1 MKMLLRGGD
10 LMSLCGT
17 DITLLMFDKILAP
30 LGGPF
35 EILKRSLQYTTY
47 QWVKFNYMNYSS
59 LL

>member
-35 EILKRSLQYTTY
+35 EI
-47 QWVKFNYMNYSS
+47 
-59 LL
+59 